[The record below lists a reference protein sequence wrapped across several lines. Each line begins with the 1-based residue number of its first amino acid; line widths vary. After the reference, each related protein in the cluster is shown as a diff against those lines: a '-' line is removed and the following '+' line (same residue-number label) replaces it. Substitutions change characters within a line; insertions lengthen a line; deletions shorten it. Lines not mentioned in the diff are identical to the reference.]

1 MLEGDKLFV
10 VKIMDKFLLFVF
22 SLASVIVTFIA
33 ILIGFRLVDNSVVKR
48 FVNSIYESEIVQIS
62 FILSATILLFI
73 GFRMLFISVRRTSAN
88 APSIKQ
94 RTDFG
99 DIQISLETVEN
110 LSLKAAGRTRGVKDL
125 KARIRVTDAGLEII
139 IRTFVDGEISIPNVT
154 EEVQRSVKTHIEEI
168 TGIPVAAVSVFVANI
183 TQTQT
188 FKSRVE

>member
-1 MLEGDKLFV
+1 M
-10 VKIMDKFLLFVF
+10 VKIMDKLLLFVF
-22 SLASVIVTFIA
+22 SLASVIAAFIA
-33 ILIGFRLVDNSVVKR
+33 ILIGFRLVDNSDVKR
-48 FVNSIYESEIVQIS
+48 FVTSIYESEIVQIS
-62 FILSATILLFI
+62 LILSATILLLI

-139 IRTFVDGEISIPNVT
+139 IRTFVDGEISIPSVT
-154 EEVQRSVKTHIEEI
+154 EEVQRSVKTHVEEI